1 MYLGTC
7 QVQLQEDLDNKDLA
21 LDIDNTCFQLRNNSK
36 NIALQVGK
44 VFYSTMHRSTYICP
58 FFIWMI
64 ILFLCPS
71 QAGVENIDAS
81 GSEPE
86 SWRRFSSKNREESQ
100 ARNNR
105 HVTISNVQGIIMK

>member
-1 MYLGTC
+1 
-7 QVQLQEDLDNKDLA
+7 
-21 LDIDNTCFQLRNNSK
+21 
-36 NIALQVGK
+36 
-44 VFYSTMHRSTYICP
+44 
-58 FFIWMI
+58 MI
-64 ILFLCPS
+64 ILSLCPS

-105 HVTISNVQGIIMK
+105 YVTISNVQGITRNGFHKM

>member
-44 VFYSTMHRSTYICP
+44 VFYSTMHWPIIYVP
-58 FFIWMI
+58 F
-64 ILFLCPS
+64 LF
-71 QAGVENIDAS
+71 G
-81 GSEPE
+81 
-86 SWRRFSSKNREESQ
+86 
-100 ARNNR
+100 
-105 HVTISNVQGIIMK
+105 